1 MPQPRCDE
9 CGKGVPPEDRVTSPT
24 ELDDTGRVVR
34 PTTSW
39 HKTCLEDEL
48 DARGEIEGGP
58 HPGHEDVLWQ
68 PH

>member
-9 CGKGVPPEDRVTSPT
+9 CGRRVSPEDRVTDPA

-34 PTTSW
+34 PSTSW
-39 HKTCLEDEL
+39 HKSCLEDEL
-48 DARGEIEGGP
+48 DARSEVEEGP
-58 HPGHEDVLWQ
+58 YPGHEDPFWQ